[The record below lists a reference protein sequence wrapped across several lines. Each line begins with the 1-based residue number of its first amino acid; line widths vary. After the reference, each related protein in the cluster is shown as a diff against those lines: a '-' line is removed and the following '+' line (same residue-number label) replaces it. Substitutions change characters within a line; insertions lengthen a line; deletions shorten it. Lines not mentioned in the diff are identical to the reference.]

1 MVQGNL
7 INTSFNNKASRDFEK
22 FLRSNYPNIIMIEKY
37 VDSRTSINFK
47 DINNNIIRRRTP
59 RFFKDSKIFSG
70 DFAKEP
76 PYIFG
81 DFLKENKGKFCF
93 ANYIFNHPDT
103 KQYFQ
108 NIDDI
113 PDFID
118 MNERIE
124 IVCPVCGSVKL
135 LKALT
140 ITSSP
145 ISEWSRCNNCSD
157 GKSFPNKV
165 LGYILTY
172 FSPQNFKTEYASDWT
187 KNRRYDGYFQL
198 NEKEYVVEMDGKQ
211 HFEDGSFNFK
221 GKRVSIDLKKQQ
233 EIDKIKDKLAKEN
246 NVEIIRINCSGCND
260 EIIENIEGSLLGKLF
275 NFSNFDWKKCFLEC
289 SISNMKKVWDAY
301 NLNSLSTKDI
311 ARQLQL
317 SSSTVMR
324 YLRMGACLGICNYS
338 GEKEL
343 LKNLQKA
350 SESNQK
356 RIVVYGNNIEKEF
369 ISIQKAA
376 EFLSERFNLKV
387 SSSRDYISKRLNTSK
402 NYKGFYFKE
411 VREEGG

>member
-1 MVQGNL
+1 
-7 INTSFNNKASRDFEK
+7 
-22 FLRSNYPNIIMIEKY
+22 
-37 VDSRTSINFK
+37 
-47 DINNNIIRRRTP
+47 
-59 RFFKDSKIFSG
+59 
-70 DFAKEP
+70 
-76 PYIFG
+76 
-81 DFLKENKGKFCF
+81 
-93 ANYIFNHPDT
+93 
-103 KQYFQ
+103 
-108 NIDDI
+108 
-113 PDFID
+113 
-118 MNERIE
+118 
-124 IVCPVCGSVKL
+124 
-135 LKALT
+135 
-140 ITSSP
+140 
-145 ISEWSRCNNCSD
+145 
-157 GKSFPNKV
+157 
-165 LGYILTY
+165 
-172 FSPQNFKTEYASDWT
+172 
-187 KNRRYDGYFQL
+187 
-198 NEKEYVVEMDGKQ
+198 
-211 HFEDGSFNFK
+211 
-221 GKRVSIDLKKQQ
+221 
-233 EIDKIKDKLAKEN
+233 
-246 NVEIIRINCSGCND
+246 
-260 EIIENIEGSLLGKLF
+260 
-275 NFSNFDWKKCFLEC
+275 
-289 SISNMKKVWDAY
+289 MKKVWDAY